1 MTVRKPGRSG
11 ATRVRFSLPA
21 EVQADTVTVC
31 GDFNEWS
38 PTSHP
43 LRHYKDGHFDATIDL
58 TNGSDYHYRFLLDG
72 SRCENDWAADAYA
85 PNAYGGDDSV
95 IRVE

>member
-11 ATRVRFSLPA
+11 TTRVRFSLPA
-21 EVQADTVTVC
+21 EVQADRVTVC

-38 PTSHP
+38 TTSHP
-43 LRHYKDGHFDATIDL
+43 LRHYKDGHFDVTIDL
-58 TNGSDYHYRFLLDG
+58 TDGTDYQYRFLLDG
-72 SRCENDWAADAYA
+72 SRWENDWAADAYA
-85 PNAYGGDDSV
+85 PNAYGGEDSV